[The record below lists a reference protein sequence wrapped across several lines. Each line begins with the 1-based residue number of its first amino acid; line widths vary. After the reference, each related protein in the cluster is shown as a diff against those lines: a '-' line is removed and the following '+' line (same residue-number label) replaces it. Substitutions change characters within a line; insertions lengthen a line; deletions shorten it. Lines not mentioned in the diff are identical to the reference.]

1 MKRYLFRLLV
11 FMLTA
16 IVFFAIFHA
25 GSFVCCTVQG
35 TIAEYDLP
43 IIMYH
48 HILKDTARHGKFII
62 SPDELEQDLKYLK
75 EQGYKTVLPRD
86 IIAYK
91 EKGTPLPEKPIMLTF
106 DDGHLSYLE
115 YAVPLLE
122 KYQMCALVSVVG
134 AYTNDYTIHPDKA
147 VAYAYLDWNDITN
160 LSKTTHTEIGNHT
173 YDLHTTARGRQGC
186 ARMCGESVEHHR
198 EVFVNDAEKMRK
210 LIYDYTGINADCFTY
225 PFGFLC
231 KETEEEIKKT
241 GFKMSL
247 SCTEG
252 VNKIN
257 RDSSLFKLKRYN
269 RPHGKSVE
277 EILKKAR

>member
-1 MKRYLFRLLV
+1 MKRYLFRLLIFFV
-11 FMLTA
+11 TVA
-16 IVFFAIFHA
+16 VFFGIFHA
-25 GSFVCCTVQG
+25 GSFICCV
-35 TIAEYDLP
+35 AKDSVSEYDLP

-48 HILKDTARHGKFII
+48 HILKDQKKHGKFII
-62 SPDELEQDLKYLK
+62 SPDELEADLKYLK
-75 EQGYKTVLPRD
+75 EQGYSTVLPRD
-86 IIAYK
+86 VIAYQ
-91 EKGTPLPEKPIMLTF
+91 ESGTPLPEKCVMLTF

-122 KYQMCALVSVVG
+122 KYEMTALVSVVG
-134 AYTNDYTIHPDKA
+134 AYTNDYTVHPDKA
-147 VAYAYLDWNDITN
+147 VAYAYLDWNDIAN
-160 LSKTTHTEIGNHT
+160 LSKSAHTEIGNHT
-173 YDLHTTARGRQGC
+173 YDLHTTSRGRQGC
-186 ARMCGESVEHHR
+186 ARMKGESAERHR
-198 EVFVNDAEKMRK
+198 EVFVNDTKKMRD
-210 LIYDYTGINADCFTY
+210 LILDYTETNADCFTY

-231 KETEEEIKKT
+231 KETEEEIKKL

-252 VNKIN
+252 VNKIS